1 MSIKYYD
8 KSGTTP
14 QEVLLAG
21 ISPVDQILNGT
32 SKNAIANKAVYNAL
46 KEKIDKTVSDLV
58 NYYSK
63 ADVYNKA
70 EVRALIS
77 TISTMDIQ
85 VVNALPTEDIS
96 TTTIYFLKPAGATT
110 YDEYVYI
117 NNAWVKIGT
126 TDLDLSQYVTNDA
139 LTLRFADYYTKAE
152 IDTLLAQYAL
162 KDNVYDKDAVDALLD
177 AKQDSLTF
185 DNAPTKN
192 SNNVVKSGGI
202 YSTVDNVYK
211 MMGENGTK
219 NLLPS
224 SNSSGTRLGITFTKQ
239 NDGSWIA
246 KGSTTSS
253 SATYWDIINPSVP
266 FTLKPGKYI
275 LSSGANLTSEIELV
289 LDDITSGSQVRIATL
304 ISEKEVAFTLNAETT
319 IKCYMWVKDTT
330 TLPTEGIH
338 YYPMIRLASDTDS
351 TYQPYAMTNRE
362 LTEVKDIFS
371 DITLSSS
378 VTNNTSWTYASK
390 LGNVVTIN
398 ISFKVDT
405 AIAQYGTIASGLPA
419 PKLLTPLVASKFD
432 STSSSTILYI
442 DPSGN
447 LKTQYALAANNSTIY
462 CATLTYIV

>member
-1 MSIKYYD
+1 MSIKYND
-8 KSGTTP
+8 KTNNR
-14 QEVLLAG
+14 EILLAG

-32 SKNAIANKAVYNAL
+32 SKNAIANKAVFNAL

-96 TTTIYFLKPAGATT
+96 TTTIYFLKPSGATT

-139 LTLRFADYYTKAE
+139 LTLRLADYYTKAE

-304 ISEKEVAFTLNAETT
+304 ISEKEVAFTLNTETT

-351 TYQPYAMTNRE
+351 TYQPYTMTNQQ
-362 LTEVKDIFS
+362 LTQKAMDYNNIKCLEIPISAVPAGS
-371 DITLSSS
+371 TLDITLFKTWLDAQGFATNTKLFLHSPRGNEMTLVGTYTQPLAWAFIAFSYSSLPQLWRCSAGVTS
-378 VTNNTSWTYASK
+378 VKTF
-390 LGNVVTIN
+390 TI
-398 ISFKVDT
+398 T
-405 AIAQYGTIASGLPA
+405 
-419 PKLLTPLVASKFD
+419 
-432 STSSSTILYI
+432 
-442 DPSGN
+442 
-447 LKTQYALAANNSTIY
+447 
-462 CATLTYIV
+462 

>member
-1 MSIKYYD
+1 
-8 KSGTTP
+8 
-14 QEVLLAG
+14 
-21 ISPVDQILNGT
+21 
-32 SKNAIANKAVYNAL
+32 
-46 KEKIDKTVSDLV
+46 
-58 NYYSK
+58 
-63 ADVYNKA
+63 
-70 EVRALIS
+70 
-77 TISTMDIQ
+77 MDIQ

-139 LTLRFADYYTKAE
+139 LTLKLADYYTKAE
-152 IDTLLAQYAL
+152 IDTMLAQYAL

-177 AKQDSLTF
+177 DKQDSLTF

-246 KGSTTSS
+246 EGSTTSS

-304 ISEKEVAFTLNAETT
+304 ISEKEVAFTLNTETT

-338 YYPMIRLASDTDS
+338 FYPMIRLASDPDE

-362 LTEVKDIFS
+362 LTEKLTDSGQVTATDVIWTTNYNNIVAKS
-371 DITLSSS
+371 GNS
-378 VTNNTSWTYASK
+378 VNLCCGGVAAATSIVPQSTVLAK
-390 LGNVVTIN
+390 LPEGYRPKINVP
-398 ISFKVDT
+398 ISMIWAT
-405 AIAQYGTIASGLPA
+405 
-419 PKLLTPLVASKFD
+419 
-432 STSSSTILYI
+432 TSSNPTYMNGFALVKTDGSIVSMHGSSTRDMQYWML
-442 DPSGN
+442 SG
-447 LKTQYALAANNSTIY
+447 SFGI
-462 CATLTYIV
+462 